1 MIIRNGAVF
10 QEDKTFAV
18 KDVYINDGKF
28 VATENEV
35 TDKTVVDA
43 TGKKVI
49 PGLIDVHSHG
59 AVGCDFSDGDLEGL
73 EKILEYEYSCGITSY
88 CPTSMTLPLDVL
100 TKNFKN
106 VTLIEKKKGLSKIA
120 GINME
125 GPFLDP
131 AKKGAHKEEYIAKP
145 TVEFFNACNE
155 ASGGKIKLVTLAP
168 NQEGSEEFIKAL
180 SKLTHISL

>member
-28 VATENEV
+28 VATEKEV

-100 TKNFKN
+100 T
-106 VTLIEKKKGLSKIA
+106 
-120 GINME
+120 
-125 GPFLDP
+125 
-131 AKKGAHKEEYIAKP
+131 
-145 TVEFFNACNE
+145 
-155 ASGGKIKLVTLAP
+155 
-168 NQEGSEEFIKAL
+168 
-180 SKLTHISL
+180 